1 MKTRYWNRFGQTT
14 EMAKIGTYKGLC
26 GMLTFVAKRKPW
38 TMLLSKIPQHETQKQ
53 ASLIIF
59 PHSLRTRLLPPNL
72 FTSCLRGKTYCS
84 APFFL
89 HASQFC
95 FRRRRRKNL
104 HILTFMKKSLGKNT
118 GRMCRNH
125 VKRFLKCLLI
135 RYERYERKSKK
146 KCICLSRCWC
156 LSKKAKDKKKMGFE
170 KGVK

>member
-125 VKRFLKCLLI
+125 VKRFLKCLPI

-146 KCICLSRCWC
+146 NVYAYR
-156 LSKKAKDKKKMGFE
+156 DV
-170 KGVK
+170 GVCQKRRRIKRKWDLERA